1 MNTKLKLLRD
11 LLEEAI
17 NKIDSG
23 NSNKSDK
30 ELNEIIA
37 FMSTMNRGVKRIS
50 KRQACDNILHC
61 STSTFEKYVQIGLI
75 PEGQKVLGFKEKSW
89 AETDFDEVMMRGIRE
104 YKRRSLCESVD

>member
-1 MNTKLKLLRD
+1 MNTKLKILRD
-11 LLEEAI
+11 LLQEAI
-17 NKIDSG
+17 NSIDAG
-23 NSNKSDK
+23 NSNKSDN

-75 PEGQKVLGFKEKSW
+75 PQGKKVLGFKEKSW
-89 AETDFDEVMMRGIRE
+89 SETDLDEVTLRGIRE
-104 YKRRSLCESVD
+104 YKRTHV